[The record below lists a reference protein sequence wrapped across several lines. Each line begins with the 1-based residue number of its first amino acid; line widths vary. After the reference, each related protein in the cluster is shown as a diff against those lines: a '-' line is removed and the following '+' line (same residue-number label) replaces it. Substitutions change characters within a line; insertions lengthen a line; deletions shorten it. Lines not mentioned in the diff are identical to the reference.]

1 MRKTNHHYQNTYRRK
16 LLDKI
21 ESLKTQV
28 FSRDDL
34 TRSHANQEQLRLNR
48 ALKTFVEQGHV
59 IKISHGL
66 YAKAMMIDLPNG
78 KSKII
83 LRDSFESIAMLALN
97 KLGVHWEYGSAIQAY
112 NRGETTQVPVVFSV
126 KLHSRF
132 RGTISA
138 EGRSVVFEGDI
149 NAR

>member
-1 MRKTNHHYQNTYRRK
+1 MHKINHHYQNTYRRK

-34 TRSHANQEQLRLNR
+34 TRNHTNQEQLRLNR
-48 ALKTFVEQGHV
+48 ALKTFVEQCHI

-66 YAKAMMIDLPNG
+66 YAKAMTIDFPNG

-83 LRDSFESIAMLALN
+83 LRDSFESNDLI
-97 KLGVHWEYGSAIQAY
+97 G
-112 NRGETTQVPVVFSV
+112 
-126 KLHSRF
+126 
-132 RGTISA
+132 ISNL
-138 EGRSVVFEGDI
+138 I
-149 NAR
+149 M

>member
-1 MRKTNHHYQNTYRRK
+1 MRKTNHHYQNIYRRK

-34 TRSHANQEQLRLNR
+34 TRNHTNQEQLRLNR
-48 ALKTFVEQGHV
+48 ALKTFVELGRI

-66 YAKAMMIDLPNG
+66 YAKAIKIDFPNG
-78 KSKII
+78 KRKII
-83 LRDSFESIAMLALN
+83 LRDSFESIVMLALK
-97 KLGVHWEYGSAIQAY
+97 KLGVQWEYGSAIQAY

>member
-34 TRSHANQEQLRLNR
+34 TRNHTNQEQLRLNR
-48 ALKTFVEQGHV
+48 ALKTFAELGH
-59 IKISHGL
+59 ITKISHGL
-66 YAKAMMIDLPNG
+66 YAKAMSIDLPNG
-78 KSKII
+78 KRKII
-83 LRDSFESIAMLALN
+83 LRDSFESIAILALN
-97 KLGVHWEYGSAIQAY
+97 KLNVQWEYGSAIAAY
-112 NRGETTQVPVVFSV
+112 NRGETTQVPVIFSV

-138 EGRSVVFEGDI
+138 EGRSVVFEDEI